1 VALIG
6 LLGYAAIFLVVWLKD
21 WLPIIEDNL
30 PELLV
35 GLTGFALL
43 FSLGLTALELFVIHA
58 VCRYCVISAGL
69 IVIMFG
75 LAISYL
81 RSE

>member
-1 VALIG
+1 
-6 LLGYAAIFLVVWLKD
+6 
-21 WLPIIEDNL
+21 
-30 PELLV
+30 
-35 GLTGFALL
+35 
-43 FSLGLTALELFVIHA
+43 